1 MTTVLVGGKKRGCM
15 QVDISDIDGTIE
27 GYFTIEYDRRCN
39 ASGDLAHG
47 VGTVSMM
54 HAALCF
60 CFQKFKRLRVIYFK
74 DHSKVKCGLDML
86 SLPTAYLAEHGKTWY
101 MGNISKIKGPLQVR
115 TEIKADQAFLDEFVT
130 KCRAPKGGFEDFW
143 NNHILP
149 RLPRVAENGVML
161 VKDHKTRIATYWT
174 DAFTIQEL
182 VANMKKNGDCDLYL
196 HWLSGFYTGTAI
208 ESMNF
213 VVEKAAGKAL
223 PALEITKISDPYED
237 MLTKRKE
244 SMRRKKELF
253 DEYIRQHGG
262 WRRGTRWALA

>member
-1 MTTVLVGGKKRGCM
+1 
-15 QVDISDIDGTIE
+15 
-27 GYFTIEYDRRCN
+27 
-39 ASGDLAHG
+39 
-47 VGTVSMM
+47 
-54 HAALCF
+54 
-60 CFQKFKRLRVIYFK
+60 
-74 DHSKVKCGLDML
+74 
-86 SLPTAYLAEHGKTWY
+86 
-101 MGNISKIKGPLQVR
+101 
-115 TEIKADQAFLDEFVT
+115 
-130 KCRAPKGGFEDFW
+130 
-143 NNHILP
+143 
-149 RLPRVAENGVML
+149 
-161 VKDHKTRIATYWT
+161 
-174 DAFTIQEL
+174 
-182 VANMKKNGDCDLYL
+182 MKKNGDCDLYL